1 MTRPGYKVPSLH
13 GLHRTFTIALPTEP
27 DTWETRKCI
36 RLMWEEAADKG
47 LTTPA
52 MLALILRKRY
62 KLPAIDI
69 KAWKWERFNTK
80 SVRMAEI
87 LQKHG
92 KDFGT
97 RRAMKYE
104 ERDNVIRVAKGKLP
118 KGILF
123 LKGAKEYDPSPAPKK
138 GIKTPLT

>member
-1 MTRPGYKVPSLH
+1 MTLPSYDVPSLR
-13 GLHRTFTIALPTEP
+13 GLKKTFTIQLPVEP
-27 DTWETRKCI
+27 DAWETRKCI

-52 MLALILRKRY
+52 MLAYILRHHY
-62 KLPAIDI
+62 KLPPIDI
-69 KAWKWERFNTK
+69 KAWKWEKFNRK
-80 SVRMAEI
+80 SIRMAEI

-123 LKGAKEYDPSPAPKK
+123 LKGAKEYDPATRKSN
-138 GIKTPLT
+138 IKTPIT